1 MTNFQRVSQWHAA
14 CGKIPGNPE
23 HFSVAFGVDL
33 EEWVEGM
40 SCIELNLPEEAI
52 DEVRL
57 AMRRISDLATLLK
70 RGSVHAR
77 IADGRRVDFLDALCD
92 KDVTGNALAYLAG
105 FDKDGADQA
114 VLASNDAKLVD
125 GKPVFVPGTQKIAK
139 PEGWTAPNLTPF
151 ITQGA

>member
-1 MTNFQRVSQWHAA
+1 MTNFQRVAKWHAA
-14 CGKIPGNPE
+14 CGKVPGNQE
-23 HFSVAFGVDL
+23 HFSVALGVDL

-40 SCIELNLPEEAI
+40 SCIEINLPEEAI

-57 AMRRISDLATLLK
+57 AIRRISGLATLLK

-105 FDKDGADQA
+105 FDKDGADEA
-114 VLASNDAKLVD
+114 VLNSNDSKLED
-125 GKPVFVPGTQKIAK
+125 GKPVFVDGTTKIGK
-139 PEGWTAPNLTPF
+139 GKNYVAPNLAPYV
-151 ITQGA
+151 

>member
-1 MTNFQRVSQWHAA
+1 MTNFQRVSKWHAA

-77 IADGRRVDFLDALCD
+77 ITDGRRVDFLDALCD

-105 FDKDGADQA
+105 FDKDGADEA
-114 VLASNDAKLVD
+114 VLNSNDSKLED
-125 GKPVFVPGTQKIAK
+125 GKPVFVDGTTKIGK
-139 PEGWTAPNLTPF
+139 GKNYIAPNLAPYV
-151 ITQGA
+151 